1 MPEMTFQAAIWQ
13 DAESGQFR
21 VQIRPYQG
29 NAATIFVA
37 MMSAEKLADF
47 IALCGAELTDLSG
60 AISSKKALV
69 LEGVE
74 VDDANELAGFG
85 FSQQSGVAK

>member
-1 MPEMTFQAAIWQ
+1 MPEITFQAAIWQ
-13 DAESGQFR
+13 DAETGKFR

-29 NAATIFVA
+29 QGAKIFVA
-37 MMSAEKLADF
+37 MMDAEKLGDF
-47 IALCGAELTDLSG
+47 IVLTGVDPEVFST
-60 AISSKKALV
+60 ISSEKALV

-85 FSQQSGVAK
+85 FTQQQGAAK

>member
-13 DAESGQFR
+13 DAESGRFR

-47 IALCGAELTDLSG
+47 IALCGAEVNDVSG
-60 AISSKKALV
+60 AISSTKALV
-69 LEGVE
+69 LEGLE
-74 VDDANELAGFG
+74 VDDGNELAGFG
-85 FSQQSGVAK
+85 FSQQSGAAK